1 MKKQKIVYEPHP
13 VSAERK
19 AELRAAGFTIIDE
32 IYKPVE
38 GDVVQNDDTGDQGG
52 QGGNVSKNSGAEGG
66 GGPDDDDD
74 DTSSDPTK
82 ATSNNPND
90 LTKKQLVEAL
100 KNLGVTAPDNANKA
114 TLVDL
119 FNKAAA

>member
-1 MKKQKIVYEPHP
+1 MKQDTKIAYEPHP

-19 AELRAAGFTIIDE
+19 AELRAAGYTIIDE
-32 IYKPVE
+32 IYKPAE
-38 GDVVQNDDTGDQGG
+38 GDVVQNDTGDQGG
-52 QGGNVSKNSGAEGG
+52 QGGNTSTSSGAEGG
-66 GGPDDDDD
+66 GGSDDDEKP
-74 DTSSDPTK
+74 DPDK
-82 ATSNNPND
+82 ANSNNPND

-114 TLVDL
+114 TLVEL

>member
-1 MKKQKIVYEPHP
+1 MKQGTKIAYEPHP

-19 AELRAAGFTIIDE
+19 AELRAAGFTIVDE

-38 GDVVQNDDTGDQGG
+38 SDVVQNDDTGDQGG
-52 QGGNVSKNSGAEGG
+52 NVSTSSGAEGG
-66 GGPDDDDD
+66 GGPDDDEDPPV
-74 DTSSDPTK
+74 DPTK
-82 ATSNNPND
+82 ANSNNPND

-114 TLVDL
+114 TLVEL

>member
-1 MKKQKIVYEPHP
+1 MKKQTIVYEPHP

-19 AELRAAGFTIIDE
+19 AELRAAGFTIVDA
-32 IYKPVE
+32 IYKPAEGAAEDPVE
-38 GDVVQNDDTGDQGG
+38 LNPGAEKTDTGDSDEKPKDPGDEDEDPP
-52 QGGNVSKNSGAEGG
+52 V
-66 GGPDDDDD
+66 
-74 DTSSDPTK
+74 DPTK
-82 ATSNNPND
+82 ATSNNPAD

-119 FNKAAA
+119 FNKAVA

>member
-1 MKKQKIVYEPHP
+1 MKQDTKIAYEPHP

-19 AELRAAGFTIIDE
+19 AELRAAGYTIIDE

-38 GDVVQNDDTGDQGG
+38 SAVVQNDTGDQGG
-52 QGGNVSKNSGAEGG
+52 QGGNTPTSSGAEGG
-66 GGPDDDDD
+66 GDGSDDDEKP
-74 DTSSDPTK
+74 DPDK
-82 ATSNNPND
+82 ANSNNPAD
-90 LTKKQLVEAL
+90 LTKKQLIEAL

-114 TLVDL
+114 TLVEL

>member
-1 MKKQKIVYEPHP
+1 MKKQKIAYEPHP

-19 AELRAAGFTIIDE
+19 AELRAAGFTILDE
-32 IYKPVE
+32 IYKPAEDAAVDPDE
-38 GDVVQNDDTGDQGG
+38 KPTDPDAGGSDEKTGD
-52 QGGNVSKNSGAEGG
+52 KDPE
-66 GGPDDDDD
+66 DD
-74 DTSSDPTK
+74 DTAVDPTK
-82 ATSNNPND
+82 ATSNNPAD